1 MSLNSLPPG
10 RRPEPERYGR
20 LTFSFFFFLCL
31 ISFHSYFFG
40 LEIGA
45 ENSTEREKKLKSGR
59 IYLTCFL
66 IILVMCGF
74 FPFSS

>member
-20 LTFSFFFFLCL
+20 LTFSFFFLCL

-40 LEIGA
+40 LEIGD
-45 ENSTEREKKLKSGR
+45 ENSTEREKNSNR
-59 IYLTCFL
+59 E
-66 IILVMCGF
+66 GF
-74 FPFSS
+74 I